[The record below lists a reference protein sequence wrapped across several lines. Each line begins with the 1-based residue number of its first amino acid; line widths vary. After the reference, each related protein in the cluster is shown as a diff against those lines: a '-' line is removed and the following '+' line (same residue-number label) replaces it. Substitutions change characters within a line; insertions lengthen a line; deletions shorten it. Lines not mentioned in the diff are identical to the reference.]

1 MMYRIDLTIS
11 VPYFKEVCLGDGREG
26 VKEIDFPVTL
36 PRNCNDAEEVLNVI
50 PRLLDMISEG
60 KASTIKILSYEDK

>member
-50 PRLLDMISEG
+50 SEG
-60 KASTIKILSYEDK
+60 KASTIKILGYEDW